1 MRRMTRLLAVVTL
14 MIVLSAGVA
23 LAMTEVGTNGPDRL
37 VGTAQNDTLKGL
49 SGNDVLI
56 GKGDGDRLFGGA
68 GNDNIYARDGER
80 DVVDCGSG
88 RDVVRADPDNE
99 DRVLSNCERVLKSAG
114 GEGGREDG
122 PNHQ

>member
-1 MRRMTRLLAVVTL
+1 MRRTMILLVVAALVL
-14 MIVLSAGVA
+14 MLSAGVA
-23 LAMTEVGTNGPDRL
+23 LAVTKVGTNGPDRL

-56 GKGDGDRLFGGA
+56 GKGDGDRLIGGA
-68 GNDNIYARDGER
+68 GNDTIYARDGER

-99 DRVLSNCERVLKSAG
+99 DRVLNNCERVLKSAG
-114 GEGGREDG
+114 GEGGPEDG